1 MVGTAGI
8 EPATPA
14 MSTQCSPAELRAPPD
29 TGFSV
34 VDGFPSPA
42 FRPRQGRVIHRTPA
56 NGKRRTRQIHKR
68 YRLYSI
74 S

>member
-1 MVGTAGI
+1 
-8 EPATPA
+8 
-14 MSTQCSPAELRAPPD
+14 
-29 TGFSV
+29 
-34 VDGFPSPA
+34 
-42 FRPRQGRVIHRTPA
+42 VIHRTPA

>member
-29 TGFSV
+29 TGFGV
-34 VDGFPSPA
+34 VGGSPSPV
-42 FRPRQGRVIHRTPA
+42 FHLRHGRVIHPTPA